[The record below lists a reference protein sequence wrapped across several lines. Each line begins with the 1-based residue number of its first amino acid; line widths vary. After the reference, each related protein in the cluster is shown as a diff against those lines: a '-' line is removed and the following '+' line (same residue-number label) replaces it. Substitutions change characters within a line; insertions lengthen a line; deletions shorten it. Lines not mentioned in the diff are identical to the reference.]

1 MFNIVSTY
9 NIGSTLDV
17 LASILEEQYYLDLII
32 LQILSVKSS
41 NTFESNPHV
50 FCF

>member
-17 LASILEEQYYLDLII
+17 LASILEEQYYMALNLDHSTDLISEI
-32 LQILSVKSS
+32 IKH
-41 NTFESNPHV
+41 F
-50 FCF
+50 